1 MDNSFDKMLDQWL
14 DEKVIPRLIEI
25 IQQEIV
31 KNLERKFPKLYTRD
45 QVMELLHVGE
55 TTLWNWEKKEILV
68 PVRVGKNVLYTE
80 DEIKRV
86 LALKV

>member
-1 MDNSFDKMLDQWL
+1 MLDLWFE
-14 DEKVIPRLIEI
+14 EKLIPRLND
-25 IQQEIV
+25 IV
-31 KNLERKFPKLYTRD
+31 QKEVAKNMERKFPKLYTRE
-45 QVMELLHVGE
+45 QVMEMLHVGE

-86 LALKV
+86 LDL